1 LNSTSLEKEHKSVD
15 LVKKTA
21 VGGGIAVKIERAP
34 WEPAKMFGRQWAYT
48 RDLHDQYTDVSFTL
62 EDEVVSLI
70 SRKSIDTLK
79 NVFRDQVTKDE
90 WLMIRKMKDEQG
102 IP

>member
-1 LNSTSLEKEHKSVD
+1 MS
-15 LVKKTA
+15 
-21 VGGGIAVKIERAP
+21 
-34 WEPAKMFGRQWAYT
+34 
-48 RDLHDQYTDVSFTL
+48 SFTL

-70 SRKSIDTLK
+70 SRKSIDTLSMFLTFHADLGSLAE

-102 IP
+102 IQ

>member
-1 LNSTSLEKEHKSVD
+1 MS
-15 LVKKTA
+15 
-21 VGGGIAVKIERAP
+21 
-34 WEPAKMFGRQWAYT
+34 
-48 RDLHDQYTDVSFTL
+48 SFTL

-70 SRKSIDTLK
+70 SRKSIDTLSMFLILHADLGSLAE

-102 IP
+102 IQ